1 MTLFLC
7 TLLIT
12 LLCCVAMAV
21 GVLLGGR
28 PLAGGCRG
36 GAPRCLDCPHRS
48 AGEENKQGE

>member
-1 MTLFLC
+1 MTLFLA
-7 TLLIT
+7 TLLVT

-36 GAPRCLDCPHRS
+36 GAHRCLDCPNRS
-48 AGEENKQGE
+48 ARTEGIEGE